1 MKRVSVGRDHAQKV
15 RGGDGASRPLRFMR
29 VRSVRRDNFAFGS
42 KDAFDAETK
51 PLRNAGPVSGIGFVE
66 VADLGFL
73 NALRNRLH
81 AGHDVADEPRA
92 RLNPQIVFESGQ
104 FSSILSMV
112 SAGLGVSVVP
122 AMAVEKRPGCC
133 YVPLADERAERAIGA
148 VTLKGKSLSR
158 ADEAFLAHLGV
169 RSLRKRRYDM
179 TPNLA

>member
-1 MKRVSVGRDHAQKV
+1 
-15 RGGDGASRPLRFMR
+15 
-29 VRSVRRDNFAFGS
+29 
-42 KDAFDAETK
+42 
-51 PLRNAGPVSGIGFVE
+51 
-66 VADLGFL
+66 
-73 NALRNRLH
+73 
-81 AGHDVADEPRA
+81 
-92 RLNPQIVFESGQ
+92 
-104 FSSILSMV
+104 MV